1 MVKTELIMR
10 RLTLIAALFL
20 GGFAAMGQEY
30 EWEAAQMDGSRTGTI
45 SPSKDNV
52 TEAIG
57 EFKGGK
63 YVAPNGRAYSKRS
76 IVGKTASIVM
86 AAQPEMARV
95 KDVIGYSPRSMTASY
110 PESALSNWFVDILM
124 ARTEKLSGKKVDIG
138 VANFGGIRVDMPEG
152 DIILDDMLSMFPFKN
167 QLVYVEHTGKQIR
180 TILEEMAA
188 GRFQVLGGVRVVA
201 EGGKLV
207 EATIGGEPIDDD
219 KVYGMATI
227 SFLLYGGDALTLGHN
242 ALSVTVFENE
252 DIIDAVLEYVHK
264 ETAAGR
270 PIEYEADG
278 RVVVKDFKKKKR
290 R

>member
-1 MVKTELIMR
+1 MKRI
-10 RLTLIAALFL
+10 ALFASL
-20 GGFAAMGQEY
+20 ILIGFTAMGQDY
-30 EWEAAQMDGSRTGTI
+30 EWEAARMDGSRTGTI

-52 TEAIG
+52 TEALG

-63 YVAPNGRAYSKRS
+63 YVAPNGKTYGKRS
-76 IVGKTASIVM
+76 IVGKTASIVI

-95 KDVIGYSPRSMTASY
+95 KDVIGYSPRSMTVTY
-110 PESALSNWFVDILM
+110 PECALSDWFVDILM

-138 VANFGGIRVDMPEG
+138 VANFGGIRIDMPEG

-167 QLVYVEHTGKQIR
+167 QLVYVEHTGKQVR
-180 TILEEMAA
+180 SILEEMAA

-201 EGGKLV
+201 EDGKLV
-207 EATIGGEPIDDD
+207 EALIGGEPIDDA

-227 SFLLYGGDALTLGHN
+227 SFLLYGGDGLSLGN
-242 ALSVTVFENE
+242 DALSVTVFENE
-252 DIIDAVLEYVHK
+252 DIIDAVLEYVHG

-278 RVVVKDFKKKKR
+278 RVVVKDLKNRKR
-290 R
+290 K

>member
-1 MVKTELIMR
+1 
-10 RLTLIAALFL
+10 
-20 GGFAAMGQEY
+20 
-30 EWEAAQMDGSRTGTI
+30 MDGSRTGTI

-52 TEAIG
+52 TEALG

-63 YVAPNGRAYSKRS
+63 YVAPNGKTYGKRS

-95 KDVIGYSPRSMTASY
+95 KDVIGYSPRSMTVTY
-110 PESALSNWFVDILM
+110 PECALSDWFVDILM

-138 VANFGGIRVDMPEG
+138 VANFGGIRIDMPEG

-180 TILEEMAA
+180 SILEEMAA

-201 EGGKLV
+201 EDGKLV
-207 EATIGGEPIDDD
+207 EALIGGEPIDDA

-227 SFLLYGGDALTLGHN
+227 SFLLSGGDGLSLGKD

-252 DIIDAVLEYVHK
+252 DIIDAVLEYVHG

-278 RVVVKDFKKKKR
+278 RVVVKDLKNRKR
-290 R
+290 K

>member
-1 MVKTELIMR
+1 MKRI
-10 RLTLIAALFL
+10 TLIAGLILSCFV
-20 GGFAAMGQEY
+20 AMGQDY
-30 EWEAAQMDGSRTGTI
+30 EWEAASMDGSRTGTM

-52 TEAIG
+52 AEALG

-63 YVAPNGRAYSKRS
+63 YIAPNGKTYRKRS

-95 KDVIGYSPRSMTASY
+95 KDVIGYSTRSMTVSY
-110 PESALSNWFVDILM
+110 PESALSDWFVDILM

-138 VANFGGIRVDMPEG
+138 VANFGGIRIDMPEG
-152 DIILDDMLSMFPFKN
+152 DIILDDMLSMFPYKN

-180 TILEEMAA
+180 TILEDMAA
-188 GRFQVLGGVRVVA
+188 DRFQVLGGVRVVA
-201 EGGKLV
+201 ENGKLV

-227 SFLLYGGDALTLGHN
+227 SFLLSGGDGLTLDRN

-252 DIIDAVLEYVHK
+252 DIIDAVLEYVYG

-278 RVVVKDFKKKKR
+278 RVVVKDLKNKKR
-290 R
+290 K